1 MAKTRLVLTTIL
13 FLTITISSCKKE
25 DIKCSND
32 KEFCDF
38 IDKGQYNETGS
49 IIDTYLN
56 GQKKNLNESEKLEQ
70 LRTWLNCK
78 SCVTRTELLCN
89 SCILTNPPQSEI
101 KVWFT
106 VNGQEV
112 VKVLDIIMDEPLRF
126 RTFHD

>member
-1 MAKTRLVLTTIL
+1 MAKTRLLLSTII
-13 FLTITISSCKKE
+13 FLAITISSCKKE

-38 IDKGQYNETGS
+38 IDKEQYNETGS

-78 SCVTRTELLCN
+78 SCVTKTELLCN
-89 SCILTNPPQSEI
+89 SCIYTNPPQSEI

>member
-1 MAKTRLVLTTIL
+1 MEKTRLLLTTIL
-13 FLTITISSCKKE
+13 FLIITISSCKKE

-32 KEFCDF
+32 KEFCAF
-38 IDKGQYNETGS
+38 IDKEQYNETGS
-49 IIDTYLN
+49 IIDTYLK
-56 GQKKNLNESEKLEQ
+56 GQKKNLNEGEKLEQ

-89 SCILTNPPQSEI
+89 SCIYTSPPQSEI